1 MYNGFP
7 YVSLYKE
14 DNMYELNLE
23 YKIIGKINSTCYRN
37 GYRKLILDWYSIV
50 EDLGILVLVSVMM

>member
-1 MYNGFP
+1 MDFP
-7 YVSLYKE
+7 MFHYTRK
-14 DNMYELNLE
+14 NMNELKSE